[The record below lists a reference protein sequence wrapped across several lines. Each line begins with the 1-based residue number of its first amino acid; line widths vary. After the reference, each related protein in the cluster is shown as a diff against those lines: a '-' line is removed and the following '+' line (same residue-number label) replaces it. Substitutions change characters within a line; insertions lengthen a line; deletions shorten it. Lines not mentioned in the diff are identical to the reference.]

1 MTNTDNKLL
10 KMNYLK
16 RNKIKVILFS
26 TLVFYIIIC
35 QSCMTMRSSKS
46 KTKTFFK
53 ESHTTYID
61 STIAIGESKI
71 HFIQTGKEDLPTLFF
86 VHGSPGSWNNFQD
99 YLKDT
104 LLLKKYRM
112 ISIDRPGFGF
122 SNFGKAQDLYEQSNV
137 IEQFVEKIKNGN
149 DIYLIGH
156 SYGGPAIVKMAIDK
170 PNDYKQIVILAGA
183 IDPNAENAE
192 TWRPVFMSK
201 PLRYLIPGALRP
213 ANDELWWLK
222 NDLFRMKPNLKKVT
236 TSVII
241 IHGTKDRLVPFSNV
255 DFMKK
260 EFINAKS
267 VEEISIKDADH
278 FLPWSHYEIIRN
290 KLLDL
295 NE

>member
-1 MTNTDNKLL
+1 M
-10 KMNYLK
+10 
-16 RNKIKVILFS
+16 
-26 TLVFYIIIC
+26 
-35 QSCMTMRSSKS
+35 
-46 KTKTFFK
+46 
-53 ESHTTYID
+53 
-61 STIAIGESKI
+61 IA
-71 HFIQTGKEDLPTLFF
+71 
-86 VHGSPGSWNNFQD
+86 
-99 YLKDT
+99 
-104 LLLKKYRM
+104 
-112 ISIDRPGFGF
+112 IDRPGFGF
-122 SNFGKAQDLYEQSNV
+122 SNFGEAQDLYEQSNV
-137 IEQFVEKIKNGN
+137 IEQFVEKIKNGK

-170 PNDYKQIVILAGA
+170 PNNYKQIVILAGA
-183 IDPNAENAE
+183 IDPNAENPE

>member
-53 ESHTTYID
+53 DSHTTYID

-71 HFIQTGKEDLPTLFF
+71 HYIQTGKEDHPTLFF
-86 VHGSPGSWNNFQD
+86 IHGSPGSWNNFQD
-99 YLKDT
+99 FLKDT

-112 ISIDRPGFGF
+112 IAIDRPGFGF
-122 SNFGKAQDLYEQSNV
+122 SNFGEAQDLYVQSNL
-137 IEQFVEKIKNGN
+137 IEEFVEKIKNGKN
-149 DIYLIGH
+149 IYLIGH

-170 PNDYKQIVILAGA
+170 PNNYKQIVILAGA
-183 IDPNAENAE
+183 IDPYAENPE

-236 TSVII
+236 TNVVI

-260 EFINAKS
+260 EFLNAKS

-295 NE
+295 KE